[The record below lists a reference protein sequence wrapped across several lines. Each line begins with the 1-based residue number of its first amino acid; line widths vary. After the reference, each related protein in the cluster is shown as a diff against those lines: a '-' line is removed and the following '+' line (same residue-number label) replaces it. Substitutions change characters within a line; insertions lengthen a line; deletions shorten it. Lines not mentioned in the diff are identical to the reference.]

1 MSLAKN
7 AVKKHLILV
16 KNENLNLCKKGLAKD
31 LMLKKKIFWELVKV
45 SILDVLETV
54 KNDEFGKIC
63 ACANNYPEHA
73 ISIMARNR
81 AQYLWTRCQSVVP
94 NDVPRDFGPVIAF
107 GAKFQIP
114 VVRQGGREVSAP
126 RPYVTDP
133 FHSLSSFYS

>member
-1 MSLAKN
+1 
-7 AVKKHLILV
+7 
-16 KNENLNLCKKGLAKD
+16 
-31 LMLKKKIFWELVKV
+31 MLKKKIFWELVKV

-73 ISIMARNR
+73 ISIKARNR

-114 VVRQGGREVSAP
+114 VARQGGREMSAP

-133 FHSLSSFYS
+133 FHSHSSFYRK